1 MTTSTLFP
9 PAVDQAHNVFSSRV
23 NQLDSLF
30 KPQNIAVVGAT
41 EKIGSV
47 GRTILWNLMSTS
59 FGGTLYPVNPKRDNV
74 LGIKAYRS
82 LRDIPDKIDLVVV
95 VTPAAT
101 IPAIIEEAGELGVPG
116 AIIISAGFKEVGPEG
131 VAREQAILETAKK
144 TGMRI
149 IGPNCLGVMNTTS
162 GLNAT
167 FASGMA
173 NPGHVGFLSQ
183 SGALCTAVLDW
194 SLTNNVGFSVFAS
207 IGSMLDVDWGDLIYY
222 LADDPNT
229 HSIVI
234 YMETIGNAESFI
246 SAAREVALEKP
257 IIVIKPG
264 RTESAAQA
272 AASHTGSLVG
282 SDAVMDAAF
291 RRCGVLRVETI
302 EELFAMADVLGKQ
315 PLPKGPKL
323 NIVTNA
329 GGPGVIATD
338 ALIRSGGELAPVSDQ
353 TMSALNQILPEA
365 WSHNNPI
372 DVLGDASPERYAETL
387 NIVNENDTADG
398 TLVILTPQAM
408 THPRE
413 TARALASSL
422 KNAKGANDK
431 PVMASWMGGNDVLA
445 GMDVLNR
452 ANIPTF
458 LYPDTAARSFSMMWQ
473 YRRNLDS
480 LYETPDYC
488 EQDSLAHVDRDGIK
502 ATLQAALAEG
512 RDTLTEFES
521 KDLLAQYGIPTT
533 RTIIA
538 KTADDAAQ
546 AADELGYPV
555 VVKLHSNTITH
566 KSDVGGVQLNLKNA
580 DAVRQAV
587 ETIQKNLETRNLS
600 DGFDGVTV
608 QPMVSAKGIELLIGS
623 TSDPQFGPVVAFGAG
638 GTMVELFEDVNF
650 GLPPLNT
657 TLVSRLMERTKIAK
671 ALEGIRGAEPVDI
684 KALEALLVR
693 FSYLVINHPEIKE
706 VEINPLLA
714 MPGDA
719 GLMALDARIILH
731 DKADLDSGSVQRN
744 VIRSYPYEYCQ
755 ELTVKGDEAVS
766 LRPIRASDEEGIRQF
781 HQRLTD
787 TDVYRF
793 FNQHMSYAER
803 TNHQRL
809 ARVCFNDYTREMSM
823 VAVNQQNDIVGVGRL
838 SRQRMQPDTARFR
851 LVIQDDYHRKGLG
864 KQLMQALLRIAETEG
879 IALVT
884 GTVQEDND
892 AMLSLTQS
900 LGFETKG
907 QHDGLCLIEK
917 GITSV
922 TSLKKE
928 AVLETV

>member
-1 MTTSTLFP
+1 MSQPLFP
-9 PAVDQAHNVFSSRV
+9 PSVDQAHNVFSSRV
-23 NQLDSLF
+23 NRLDALF
-30 KPQNIAVVGAT
+30 KPHNIAVVGAT
-41 EKIGSV
+41 EKVGSV

-74 LGIKAYRS
+74 LGIKAYKS
-82 LRDIPDKIDLVVV
+82 LKDIPDKIDLVVV

-101 IPAIIEEAGELGVPG
+101 IPAIIEEAGKLGIPG

-131 VAREQAILETAKK
+131 VAREEAILKTAQK

-234 YMETIGNAESFI
+234 YMETIGDAESFI

-315 PLPKGPKL
+315 PLPNGPKL

-338 ALIRSGGELAPVSDQ
+338 ALIRSGGELAPVSDE
-353 TMSALNQILPEA
+353 TMAKLNKILPEA

-372 DVLGDASPERYAETL
+372 DVLGDASPERYADTL
-387 NIVNENDTADG
+387 KIVNDNDTADG

-413 TARALASSL
+413 TARALAHSL
-422 KNAKGANDK
+422 KNGKNDK
-431 PVMASWMGGNDVLA
+431 PVLASWMGGNDVLA

-488 EQDSLAHVDRDGIK
+488 DQDTLANVDQDSITQ
-502 ATLQAALAEG
+502 TLQQALSEG

-521 KDLLAQYGIPTT
+521 KALLAQYGIPTT
-533 RTIIA
+533 QTI
-538 KTADDAAQ
+538 TAQTANEAAT
-546 AADELGYPV
+546 AADQLGYPV

-580 DAVRQAV
+580 EAVTTAV
-587 ETIQKNLETRNLS
+587 ETIKANLAERNLS

-608 QPMVSAKGIELLIGS
+608 QPMVNAKGIELLVGS
-623 TSDPQFGPVVAFGAG
+623 TSDPQFGPVIAFGAG

-657 TLVSRLMERTKIAK
+657 TLVRRLMERTKIAK
-671 ALEGIRGAEPVDI
+671 ALKGIRGADPVDA

-731 DKADLDSGSVQRN
+731 DKADLEAGKVQRH
-744 VIRSYPYEYCQ
+744 VIRSYPYEY
-755 ELTVKGDEAVS
+755 VKNLDLKDGETIS
-766 LRPIRASDEEGIRQF
+766 LRPIRASDENAIREF

-787 TDVYRF
+787 TDVYQF
-793 FNQHMSYAER
+793 FNQHMSYADR

-823 VAVNQQNDIVGVGRL
+823 VAVNNNHQIVGVGRL

-851 LVIQDDYHRKGLG
+851 LVIQDNYHRKGLG
-864 KQLMQALLRIAETEG
+864 KQLMQALLDIAQTEG
-879 IALVT
+879 ISTIT
-884 GTVQEDND
+884 GTVQQDNA
-892 AMLSLTQS
+892 AMLALTES
-900 LGFETKG
+900 LGFNAIGT
-907 QHDGLCLIEK
+907 HDGLTVIEK
-917 GITSV
+917 HMTPA
-922 TSLKKE
+922 TKKE
-928 AVLETV
+928 MAMV